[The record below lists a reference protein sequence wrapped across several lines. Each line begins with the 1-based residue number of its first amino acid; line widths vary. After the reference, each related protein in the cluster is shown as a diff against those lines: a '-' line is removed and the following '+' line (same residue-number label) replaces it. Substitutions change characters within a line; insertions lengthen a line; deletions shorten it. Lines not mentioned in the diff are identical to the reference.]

1 MLQQRVDLSGTFLDW
16 LLLPNGTLSE
26 EEELATAVRL
36 AIATDALADLNE
48 PLPDLDSEDRRGWWA
63 DMDAEEIWG
72 GWPIGSKNWLLM
84 RAKIS
89 DKLSWEGDT
98 VVRAKAYN
106 RAALQ
111 PFIDRRICSRI
122 DVEAVR
128 IGRQEIDVSITMWR
142 GPRRLIELRYQYLWD
157 KVTGEPIPVGAKDR
171 WVTGYPRF
179 NPEPNR

>member
-1 MLQQRVDLSGTFLDW
+1 MVDIHLQNRVSLAGTFMDW
-16 LLLPNGTLSE
+16 LLLPDGTLSE
-26 EEELATAVRL
+26 EQEIATAVRV

-63 DMDAEEIWG
+63 DLDAQEIWG

-128 IGRQEIDVSITMWR
+128 VGRQEIDVHIEMYR

-157 KVTGEPIPVGAKDR
+157 QVTGEPIPVGAKDR
-171 WVTGYPRF
+171 FVTGFPV
-179 NPEPNR
+179 